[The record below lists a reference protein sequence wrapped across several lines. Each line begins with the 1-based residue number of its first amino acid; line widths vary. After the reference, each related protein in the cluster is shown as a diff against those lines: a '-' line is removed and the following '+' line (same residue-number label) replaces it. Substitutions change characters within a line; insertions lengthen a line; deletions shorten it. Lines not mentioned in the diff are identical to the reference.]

1 MRHIR
6 RWLNADQPAF
16 RSFPLQ
22 AVHPKDDTPM
32 NKKIMVVD
40 DNRMILKFLS
50 NLLEGEGHEVKT
62 CEDGLSALS
71 LLTSYRPDIV
81 FVDLIIPKIGGDKLC
96 QIIRT
101 MEHMRD
107 CYLVIISAAVAEMDL
122 DFRKIGVNA
131 CIAKGPFGQM
141 GKHVLAAVN
150 DSSDHSKSI
159 SDQDILGIASVDGIP
174 VYARRMTKE
183 LLGRNRHLET
193 ILESMNE
200 GIIEVYTGRVV
211 YANSAA
217 VTLLGIPLENLLS
230 AEPRELFDA
239 TAMGRIEALMG
250 RDETTNSV
258 AGLTHP
264 LELNGRQ
271 VVIRSF
277 PVIEEEDTTILLIT
291 DVTDQRNLEYQL
303 QHVRRMDAI
312 GNLAGGIAHNFNN
325 LLMGIQG
332 NVSILFQDKS
342 AGDRGY
348 DELAGIERCIDS
360 GANLTRQL
368 LSFAKGGRYS
378 LEMVDVNDIVA
389 ASAGMFARTRKEIH
403 VASQLEEAP
412 LMAEVDASQIEL
424 ALMDLY
430 VNAWHAMS
438 NGGTL
443 SVSASEV
450 NLDDAFV
457 KPYHLTP
464 GKYVRIDVTDTGA
477 GMDKKTI
484 GRIFEPFYTTRP
496 MGEGTGLGLASVFG
510 IIKQHRGIIT
520 VDSQVGAGTTF
531 SIYLPVARPLVKPKM
546 QDRLRV
552 ITSGKPP
559 EKGSGTILVVDDEEY
574 ILNADKA
581 MLNELGYGVL
591 LAKGGKEALRV
602 FEENKNRI
610 KLLILD
616 LIMPDLGGEIV
627 YDRIKSSRPDVRVI
641 LSSGYSIEGQAE
653 SILKKGCDGFI
664 QKPYNLN
671 QLAQKIEEILS

>member
-1 MRHIR
+1 
-6 RWLNADQPAF
+6 
-16 RSFPLQ
+16 
-22 AVHPKDDTPM
+22 
-32 NKKIMVVD
+32 
-40 DNRMILKFLS
+40 MILKFLS

-71 LLTSYRPDIV
+71 LLTTFEPDIV

-101 MEHMRD
+101 MEHMKD

-141 GKHVLAAVN
+141 GKHVLAAVKDSN
-150 DSSDHSKSI
+150 DPSKLI
-159 SDQDILGIASVDGIP
+159 SEQEILGIASINGIP

-200 GIIEVYTGRVV
+200 GIVEVYTGRVV

-217 VTLLGIPLENLLS
+217 VKLFAVPLENLLS
-230 AEPRELFDA
+230 ARPQELFEDA
-239 TAMGRIEALMG
+239 SKSRIDVLMN
-250 RDETTNSV
+250 RDTEKMPV
-258 AGLTHP
+258 VGLTRP

-271 VVIRSF
+271 IVIRSF
-277 PVIEEEDTTILLIT
+277 PVKGEADTTILLIT
-291 DVTDQRNLEYQL
+291 DVTDQRDLEYQL

-332 NVSILFQDKS
+332 NVSILIQDKRM
-342 AGDRGY
+342 GDPGY

-360 GANLTRQL
+360 GAKLTRQL

-378 LEMVDVNDIVA
+378 LGLEDVNDIVEK
-389 ASAGMFARTRKEIH
+389 SSSMFARTRKEIH
-403 VASQLEEAP
+403 VEQHLEEDLA
-412 LMAEVDASQIEL
+412 MAEADAAQIEL

-443 SVSASEV
+443 TVSTANV
-450 NLDDAFV
+450 ILDDSFV
-457 KPYHLTP
+457 KPYNLTP
-464 GKYVRIDVTDTGA
+464 GSYLKIGVADTGA
-477 GMDKKTI
+477 GMDEKSI
-484 GRIFEPFYTTRP
+484 QRIFEPFYTTRP

-510 IIKQHRGIIT
+510 IIKKHKGIIT
-520 VDSQVGAGTTF
+520 VDSQVGKGSTF
-531 SIYLPVARPLVKPKM
+531 SIYLPAARILQRPKEKD
-546 QDRLRV
+546 QLRV
-552 ITSGKPP
+552 ISSGKRPA
-559 EKGSGTILVVDDEEY
+559 KGSGTILVVDDEEY
-574 ILNADKA
+574 ILNADQA
-581 MLNELGYGVL
+581 MLNELGYEVL
-591 LAKGGKEALRV
+591 LANGGKEALRI
-602 FEENKNRI
+602 FDENKDRVN
-610 KLLILD
+610 LLILD
-616 LIMPDLGGEIV
+616 LIMPDLSGEIV
-627 YDRIKSSRPDVRVI
+627 YDRIKAIRPDVRVI

-653 SILKKGCDGFI
+653 SILKRGCDGFI
-664 QKPYNLN
+664 QKPYNLD
-671 QLAQKIEEILS
+671 QLAQKIKQILA

>member
-1 MRHIR
+1 M
-6 RWLNADQPAF
+6 
-16 RSFPLQ
+16 
-22 AVHPKDDTPM
+22 K
-32 NKKIMVVD
+32 KKILVVD

-50 NLLEGEGHEVKT
+50 NLLDGEGHEVKT

-71 LLTSYRPDIV
+71 LLTTYQPEIV

-101 MEHMRD
+101 MEHMKN

-141 GKHVLAAVN
+141 GKHVLAAIN
-150 DSSDHSKSI
+150 DSSNPSKSV
-159 SDQDILGIASVDGIP
+159 SEHKILGIASVNGIP

-193 ILESMNE
+193 ILESVNE
-200 GIIEVYTGRVV
+200 GIVEVYAGRVV

-217 VTLLGIPLENLLS
+217 VKLFAIPLENLLS
-230 AEPRELFDA
+230 AKPRDLFDEA
-239 TAMGRIEALMG
+239 SRSRIDVLMT
-250 RDETTNSV
+250 RDPEKSQV
-258 AGLTHP
+258 VGLTRP
-264 LELNGRQ
+264 LGLNGREI
-271 VVIRSF
+271 VIRSF
-277 PVIEEEDTTILLIT
+277 PVKAEADTTILLIA
-291 DVTDQRNLEYQL
+291 DVTDQRDLEYQL

-332 NVSILFQDKS
+332 NVSILIQDKKV
-342 AGDRGY
+342 GDPGY
-348 DELAGIERCIDS
+348 DELGGIERCIDS
-360 GANLTRQL
+360 GAKLTRQL

-378 LEMVDVNDIVA
+378 LDLEDVNDIVEK
-389 ASAGMFARTRKEIH
+389 SSSMFARTRKEIH
-403 VASQLEEAP
+403 VDWHLEDELAT
-412 LMAEVDASQIEL
+412 AEVDAAQIEL

-443 SVSASEV
+443 TVSTANV
-450 NLDDAFV
+450 TLDESFV
-457 KPYHLTP
+457 KPFHLTP
-464 GKYVRIDVTDTGA
+464 GSYLKIDVADTGA
-477 GMDKKTI
+477 GMDEKTVE
-484 GRIFEPFYTTRP
+484 RIFEPFYTTRP
-496 MGEGTGLGLASVFG
+496 MGQGTGLGLASVFG
-510 IIKQHRGIIT
+510 IIKKHQGIIT
-520 VDSQVGAGTTF
+520 VDSQVGSGTTF
-531 SIYLPVARPLVKPKM
+531 SIYLPAARILQKPK
-546 QDRLRV
+546 DRDKLRV
-552 ITSGKPP
+552 ISSGKLP

-581 MLNELGYGVL
+581 MLNELGYEVL

-602 FEENKNRI
+602 FDENKDRI

-627 YDRIKSSRPDVRVI
+627 YDRIKFLQPDIRVI

-671 QLAQKIEEILS
+671 KLARKIKEILA

>member
-1 MRHIR
+1 M
-6 RWLNADQPAF
+6 
-16 RSFPLQ
+16 
-22 AVHPKDDTPM
+22 K
-32 NKKIMVVD
+32 KKILVVD

-71 LLTSYRPDIV
+71 LLTTYQPDIV

-96 QIIRT
+96 QIIRS
-101 MEHMRD
+101 MAHMKN

-122 DFRKIGVNA
+122 DFKKIGVNT

-141 GKHVLAAVN
+141 GKHVLAAIK
-150 DSSDHSKSI
+150 DSSEPSRSI
-159 SDQDILGIASVDGIP
+159 SEHEILGIASVNGIP

-200 GIIEVYTGRVV
+200 GIVELYTGRVV

-217 VTLLGIPLENLLS
+217 VKLFAVPLENLFS
-230 AEPRELFDA
+230 AKPSELFDEVSA
-239 TAMGRIEALMG
+239 SRIDVLMNHG
-250 RDETTNSV
+250 TEKFPV
-258 AGLTHP
+258 VGLTRP

-271 VVIRSF
+271 IVIRSF
-277 PVIEEEDTTILLIT
+277 PVNAEADTTILLIN
-291 DVTDQRNLEYQL
+291 DVTDQRDLEYQL

-332 NVSILFQDKS
+332 NVSILIHDKKV
-342 AGDRGY
+342 GDPEY

-360 GANLTRQL
+360 GAKLTRQL

-378 LEMVDVNDIVA
+378 LDLMDVNDIVEK
-389 ASAGMFARTRKEIH
+389 SSGMFARTRKELNVVRH
-403 VASQLEEAP
+403 LEEELAI
-412 LMAEVDASQIEL
+412 AEVDAAQIEL

-438 NGGTL
+438 RGGTL
-443 SVSASEV
+443 TVSTANV
-450 NLDDAFV
+450 NLDESFV

-464 GKYVRIDVTDTGA
+464 GGYLKIDVSDTGA
-477 GMDKKTI
+477 GMDEKTVE
-484 GRIFEPFYTTRP
+484 RIFEPFYTTRP
-496 MGEGTGLGLASVFG
+496 MGESTGLGLASVFG
-510 IIKQHRGIIT
+510 IIKKHQGIIT
-520 VDSQVGAGTTF
+520 VDSQVGSGTLF
-531 SIYLPVARPLVKPKM
+531 SIYLPAARILQKPKER
-546 QDRLRV
+546 DKLRV
-552 ITSGKPP
+552 ASSEKLP

-581 MLNELGYGVL
+581 MLNELGYEVL
-591 LAKGGKEALRV
+591 LANGGKEALRV
-602 FEENKNRI
+602 FDENKDRI
-610 KLLILD
+610 NLMILD

-627 YDRIKSSRPDVRVI
+627 FDRIKSSRPDIRVI
-641 LSSGYSIEGQAE
+641 LSSGYCIEGLAE
-653 SILKKGCDGFI
+653 SIMKKGCDGFI

-671 QLAQKIEEILS
+671 QLARKIKEILV

>member
-1 MRHIR
+1 M
-6 RWLNADQPAF
+6 
-16 RSFPLQ
+16 
-22 AVHPKDDTPM
+22 K
-32 NKKIMVVD
+32 KKILVVD

-50 NLLEGEGHEVKT
+50 NLLDGEGHEVKT

-71 LLTSYRPDIV
+71 LLTTFEPDIV

-101 MEHMRD
+101 MEHMKD

-141 GKHVLAAVN
+141 GKHVLAAVKDSN
-150 DSSDHSKSI
+150 DPSTFMSEHE
-159 SDQDILGIASVDGIP
+159 ILGIASANGIP

-200 GIIEVYTGRVV
+200 GIVEVYTGRVV

-217 VTLLGIPLENLLS
+217 VMLFAIPLENLLS
-230 AEPRELFDA
+230 AKPQELFDDA
-239 TAMGRIEALMG
+239 SRSRIDVLMT
-250 RDETTNSV
+250 RSTKKMPV
-258 AGLTHP
+258 VGLTRP

-271 VVIRSF
+271 IVIRSF
-277 PVIEEEDTTILLIT
+277 PVKGEADTTILLIT
-291 DVTDQRNLEYQL
+291 DVTDQRDLEYQL

-332 NVSILFQDKS
+332 NVSILIQDKKM
-342 AGDRGY
+342 GDPGY

-360 GANLTRQL
+360 GAKLTRQL

-378 LEMVDVNDIVA
+378 LGLEDVNDIVEK
-389 ASAGMFARTRKEIH
+389 SSRMFARTRKEIH
-403 VASQLEEAP
+403 VVQRLDED
-412 LMAEVDASQIEL
+412 LVMAEADAAQIEL

-438 NGGTL
+438 SGGTL
-443 SVSASEV
+443 TVSTSNV
-450 NLDDAFV
+450 VLDDSFV
-457 KPYHLTP
+457 KPYSLTP
-464 GKYVRIDVTDTGA
+464 GSYLKISVADTGA
-477 GMDKKTI
+477 GMDEKSI
-484 GRIFEPFYTTRP
+484 QRIFEPFYTTRP

-510 IIKQHRGIIT
+510 IIKKHKGIIT
-520 VDSQVGAGTTF
+520 VDSQVGRGSTF
-531 SIYLPVARPLVKPKM
+531 SIYLPAARILQKPKET
-546 QDRLRV
+546 QKPRV
-552 ITSGKPP
+552 VPSVKRP

-581 MLNELGYGVL
+581 MLNELGYEVL
-591 LAKGGKEALRV
+591 LANGGKEALRI
-602 FEENKNRI
+602 FDENKDRI
-610 KLLILD
+610 NLLILD
-616 LIMPDLGGEIV
+616 LIMPDLSGEIV
-627 YDRIKSSRPDVRVI
+627 YDRIKALRPDVRVI

-653 SILKKGCDGFI
+653 SILKRGCDGFI

-671 QLAQKIEEILS
+671 QLAQKIKQILA

>member
-1 MRHIR
+1 M
-6 RWLNADQPAF
+6 
-16 RSFPLQ
+16 
-22 AVHPKDDTPM
+22 K
-32 NKKIMVVD
+32 KKILVVD

-50 NLLEGEGHEVKT
+50 NLLDGEGHEVKT

-71 LLTSYRPDIV
+71 LLTTFEPDIV

-101 MEHMRD
+101 MQHMKD

-141 GKHVLAAVN
+141 GKHVLAAIKDSN
-150 DSSDHSKSI
+150 DPSKVI
-159 SDQDILGIASVDGIP
+159 SEHDIVGIASVSGIP

-200 GIIEVYTGRVV
+200 GIVEVYTGRVV

-217 VTLLGIPLENLLS
+217 VKLFAVPLENLLS
-230 AEPRELFDA
+230 AKPQELFDDA
-239 TAMGRIEALMG
+239 SRGRIDVLMNRG
-250 RDETTNSV
+250 TEKMPV
-258 AGLTHP
+258 VGLARP

-271 VVIRSF
+271 IVIRSF
-277 PVIEEEDTTILLIT
+277 PVKGEADTTILLIT
-291 DVTDQRNLEYQL
+291 DVTDQRDLEYQL

-332 NVSILFQDKS
+332 NVSILIQDKKM
-342 AGDRGY
+342 GDPGF

-360 GANLTRQL
+360 GAKLTRQL
-368 LSFAKGGRYS
+368 LSFAKGGRYA
-378 LEMVDVNDIVA
+378 LDVEDVNDIVEK
-389 ASAGMFARTRKEIH
+389 SSSMFAKTRKEIH
-403 VASQLEEAP
+403 VERHLEED
-412 LMAEVDASQIEL
+412 LVMAEVDAAQIEL

-438 NGGTL
+438 SGGRLT
-443 SVSASEV
+443 VSTANV
-450 NLDDAFV
+450 VLDNAFV
-457 KPYHLTP
+457 KPHNLTP
-464 GKYVRIDVTDTGA
+464 GSYLKISVADTGV
-477 GMDKKTI
+477 GMDEKNI
-484 GRIFEPFYTTRP
+484 QRIFEPFYTTRP

-510 IIKQHRGIIT
+510 IIKKHKGIVT
-520 VDSQVGAGTTF
+520 VDSQVGKGTTL
-531 SIYLPVARPLVKPKM
+531 SIYLPAARILQRPREKDKP
-546 QDRLRV
+546 RT
-552 ITSGKPP
+552 IGSGKPP

-581 MLNELGYGVL
+581 MLNELGYEVL
-591 LAKGGKEALRV
+591 LANGGKEALRV
-602 FEENKNRI
+602 FDENKDRI

-616 LIMPDLGGEIV
+616 LVMPDMGGEIV

-671 QLAQKIEEILS
+671 QLAQKIKEILT

>member
-1 MRHIR
+1 M
-6 RWLNADQPAF
+6 
-16 RSFPLQ
+16 
-22 AVHPKDDTPM
+22 K
-32 NKKIMVVD
+32 KKILVVD

-50 NLLEGEGHEVKT
+50 NLLDGEGHEVKT

-71 LLTSYRPDIV
+71 LLTTFEPDIV

-101 MEHMRD
+101 MEHMKD

-141 GKHVLAAVN
+141 GKHVLAAIKDSN
-150 DSSDHSKSI
+150 DPSKVI
-159 SDQDILGIASVDGIP
+159 SEHEILGIASVNGIP

-200 GIIEVYTGRVV
+200 GIVEVYTGRVV

-217 VTLLGIPLENLLS
+217 VKLFAVPQENLLS
-230 AEPRELFDA
+230 AKPQDLFDDA
-239 TAMGRIEALMG
+239 SKSRIDVLMNRG
-250 RDETTNSV
+250 TEKMPV
-258 AGLTHP
+258 VGLTRP
-264 LELNGRQ
+264 LELNGREI
-271 VVIRSF
+271 VIRSF
-277 PVIEEEDTTILLIT
+277 PVKGEADTTILLIT
-291 DVTDQRNLEYQL
+291 DVTDQRDLEYQL

-332 NVSILFQDKS
+332 NVSILIQDKKM
-342 AGDRGY
+342 GDPGY

-360 GANLTRQL
+360 GAKLTRQL

-378 LEMVDVNDIVA
+378 LDLEDVNDIVEK
-389 ASAGMFARTRKEIH
+389 SSSMFARTRKEIH
-403 VASQLEEAP
+403 VEQHLEED
-412 LMAEVDASQIEL
+412 LVMAEADAAQIEL

-438 NGGTL
+438 GGGTL
-443 SVSASEV
+443 SVSTANIV
-450 NLDDAFV
+450 LDDSFV
-457 KPYHLTP
+457 KPYNLTP
-464 GKYVRIDVTDTGA
+464 GSYLKISVTDTGA
-477 GMDKKTI
+477 GMDEKNI
-484 GRIFEPFYTTRP
+484 QRIFEPFYTTRP

-510 IIKQHRGIIT
+510 IIKKHKGIIT
-520 VDSQVGAGTTF
+520 VDSQVGKGTTF
-531 SIYLPVARPLVKPKM
+531 SIYIPAARILQRPKEKDKP
-546 QDRLRV
+546 RV
-552 ITSGKPP
+552 IASGKPL

-581 MLNELGYGVL
+581 MLNELGYEVL
-591 LAKGGKEALRV
+591 LANGGKEALRI
-602 FEENKNRI
+602 FEENKDRI
-610 KLLILD
+610 NLLILD
-616 LIMPDLGGEIV
+616 LIMPDLSGEIV
-627 YDRIKSSRPDVRVI
+627 YDRIKVIRPDVRVI

-653 SILKKGCDGFI
+653 SILKRGCDGFI

-671 QLAQKIEEILS
+671 QLALKIKQILA

>member
-1 MRHIR
+1 M
-6 RWLNADQPAF
+6 
-16 RSFPLQ
+16 
-22 AVHPKDDTPM
+22 K
-32 NKKIMVVD
+32 KKIMVVD

-50 NLLEGEGHEVKT
+50 NLLDGEGHEVKT

-71 LLTSYRPDIV
+71 LLTAYEPDIV

-101 MEHMRD
+101 MEHMKN

-141 GKHVLAAVN
+141 GKHVLAAIKDSN
-150 DSSDHSKSI
+150 DPSTSI
-159 SDQDILGIASVDGIP
+159 SENEILGIASVDGLP

-193 ILESMNE
+193 ILESMTE
-200 GIIEVYTGRVV
+200 GIVEVFTDRVV

-217 VTLLGIPLENLLS
+217 VKLFSIPLENLLS
-230 AEPRELFDA
+230 ANPWELFDRPSRS
-239 TAMGRIEALMG
+239 RIDALMHRG
-250 RDETTNSV
+250 AGEMSV
-258 AGLTHP
+258 VGLTRP

-271 VVIRSF
+271 IVVRSF
-277 PVIEEEDTTILLIT
+277 PVKGEKDTTILLIT
-291 DVTDQRNLEYQL
+291 DVTEQRDLQYQL

-332 NVSILFQDKS
+332 NVSILIQDKKV
-342 AGDRGY
+342 GDPGY
-348 DELAGIERCIDS
+348 DELAGIERCIDN
-360 GANLTRQL
+360 GAKLTRQL

-378 LEMVDVNDIVA
+378 LDLVDLNDIVEK
-389 ASAGMFARTRKEIH
+389 SSSMFARTRKEIH
-403 VASQLEEAP
+403 LDRNLGEELA
-412 LMAEVDASQIEL
+412 MVEVDAAQIEL

-438 NGGTL
+438 SGGTL
-443 SVSASEV
+443 TVSTANV
-450 NLDDAFV
+450 TLDEAFV
-457 KPYHLTP
+457 KPYNLSP
-464 GKYVRIDVTDTGA
+464 GSYLNITVADTGA
-477 GMDKKTI
+477 GMDEKTVE
-484 GRIFEPFYTTRP
+484 RIFEPFYTTRP
-496 MGEGTGLGLASVFG
+496 MEEGTGLGLASVFG
-510 IIKQHRGIIT
+510 IIKKHQGIIT
-520 VDSQVGAGTTF
+520 VDTRVGQGTTF
-531 SIYLPVARPLVKPKM
+531 SIYLPAARIIQKPKER
-546 QDRLRV
+546 DKLRV
-552 ITSGKPP
+552 ISSGKLP

-574 ILNADKA
+574 ILNADRA
-581 MLNELGYGVL
+581 MLNELGYEVL
-591 LAKGGKEALRV
+591 LANGGNEAIRV
-602 FEENKNRI
+602 FEENKDRI

-627 YDRIKSSRPDVRVI
+627 YDRIKSLRPDVRVI

-671 QLAQKIEEILS
+671 QLARKIKDILA

>member
-1 MRHIR
+1 M
-6 RWLNADQPAF
+6 
-16 RSFPLQ
+16 
-22 AVHPKDDTPM
+22 K
-32 NKKIMVVD
+32 KKILVVD

-50 NLLEGEGHEVKT
+50 KLLDSEGHEVKT

-71 LLTSYRPDIV
+71 LLTTFEPDIV

-101 MEHMRD
+101 MEHMKD

-141 GKHVLAAVN
+141 GKHVLAAIN
-150 DSSDHSKSI
+150 DSNDPSTFNSEHGI
-159 SDQDILGIASVDGIP
+159 VGIASVNSIP

-217 VTLLGIPLENLLS
+217 VKLFAVPLENLLS
-230 AEPRELFDA
+230 AKPQNLFDDVF
-239 TAMGRIEALMG
+239 TSRIDALMN
-250 RDETTNSV
+250 RDTKKMPV
-258 AGLTHP
+258 VGLSHP

-271 VVIRSF
+271 IVIRSF
-277 PVIEEEDTTILLIT
+277 PVKGEADTTILLIT
-291 DVTDQRNLEYQL
+291 DVTDQRDLEYQL

-332 NVSILFQDKS
+332 NVSILIQDKKM
-342 AGDRGY
+342 GDPGY

-360 GANLTRQL
+360 GAKLTRQL

-378 LEMVDVNDIVA
+378 LGLEDVNDIVEK
-389 ASAGMFARTRKEIH
+389 SSSMFARTRKEIH
-403 VASQLEEAP
+403 VEQHLEED
-412 LMAEVDASQIEL
+412 LVMAEADAAQIEL

-443 SVSASEV
+443 TVSTANIILNDPFVRPYNLVPGSYLKISVA
-450 NLDDAFV
+450 
-457 KPYHLTP
+457 
-464 GKYVRIDVTDTGA
+464 DTGS
-477 GMDKKTI
+477 GMDEKSI
-484 GRIFEPFYTTRP
+484 ERIFEPFYTTRP

-510 IIKQHRGIIT
+510 IIKKHKGIIT
-520 VDSQVGAGTTF
+520 VDSQVGRGTTF
-531 SIYLPVARPLVKPKM
+531 SIYLPAARILQRPKEAEKP
-546 QDRLRV
+546 RV
-552 ITSGKPP
+552 ISSGKRP

-581 MLNELGYGVL
+581 MLNELGYEVL
-591 LAKGGKEALRV
+591 LANGGKEALRV
-602 FEENKNRI
+602 FDENKDRI
-610 KLLILD
+610 NLLILD
-616 LIMPDLGGEIV
+616 LIMPDLSGELV
-627 YDRIKSSRPDVRVI
+627 YDRIKSLRPDIRVI

-653 SILKKGCDGFI
+653 SILKRGCDGFI

-671 QLAQKIEEILS
+671 QLADKIKQILA

>member
-1 MRHIR
+1 M
-6 RWLNADQPAF
+6 
-16 RSFPLQ
+16 
-22 AVHPKDDTPM
+22 K
-32 NKKIMVVD
+32 KKILVVD

-50 NLLEGEGHEVKT
+50 NLLDGEGHEVKT

-71 LLTSYRPDIV
+71 LLTTFEPDIV

-101 MEHMRD
+101 MEHMKD

-122 DFRKIGVNA
+122 DFKKIGVNA

-141 GKHVLAAVN
+141 GKHVLAAIN
-150 DSSDHSKSI
+150 DSNDPSTFNSEHGI
-159 SDQDILGIASVDGIP
+159 VGIASVNGIP

-200 GIIEVYTGRVV
+200 GIVEVYTGRVV

-217 VTLLGIPLENLLS
+217 VKLFAVPLENLLS
-230 AEPRELFDA
+230 AKPQDLFDDVF
-239 TAMGRIEALMG
+239 TSRITALMN
-250 RDETTNSV
+250 RDTKKMPV
-258 AGLTHP
+258 VGLSRP
-264 LELNGRQ
+264 LELNRRQ
-271 VVIRSF
+271 IVIRSF
-277 PVIEEEDTTILLIT
+277 PVKGEADTTILLIT
-291 DVTDQRNLEYQL
+291 DVTDQRDLEYQL

-332 NVSILFQDKS
+332 NVSILIQDKKM
-342 AGDRGY
+342 GDPGF

-360 GANLTRQL
+360 GAKLTRQL

-378 LEMVDVNDIVA
+378 LGLEDVNDIVEK
-389 ASAGMFARTRKEIH
+389 SSSMFARTRKEIH
-403 VASQLEEAP
+403 VEQHLEED
-412 LMAEVDASQIEL
+412 LVMAEADAAQIEL

-443 SVSASEV
+443 TVSTANTILNDS
-450 NLDDAFV
+450 FV
-457 KPYHLTP
+457 KPYNLTP
-464 GKYVRIDVTDTGA
+464 GSYLKISVADTGS
-477 GMDKKTI
+477 GMDEKSI
-484 GRIFEPFYTTRP
+484 ERIFEPFYTTRP

-510 IIKQHRGIIT
+510 IIKKHKGIIT
-520 VDSQVGAGTTF
+520 VDSQVGRGTTF
-531 SIYLPVARPLVKPKM
+531 SIYLPAARILQKPKEAEKP
-546 QDRLRV
+546 RV
-552 ITSGKPP
+552 VSSGKRP

-581 MLNELGYGVL
+581 MLNELGYEVL
-591 LAKGGKEALRV
+591 LANGGKEALRV
-602 FEENKNRI
+602 FDENKDRI
-610 KLLILD
+610 NLLILD
-616 LIMPDLGGEIV
+616 LIMPDLSGEIV
-627 YDRIKSSRPDVRVI
+627 YDRIKSLRPDIRVI

-653 SILKKGCDGFI
+653 SILKRGCDGFI

-671 QLAQKIEEILS
+671 QLAQKIKQILA

>member
-1 MRHIR
+1 MATTDASQS
-6 RWLNADQPAF
+6 L
-16 RSFPLQ
+16 PLRTGQ
-22 AVHPKDDTPM
+22 PKDESRM
-32 NKKIMVVD
+32 KKNIMVVD

-50 NLLEGEGHEVKT
+50 NLLEGEGHAVKT

-101 MEHMRD
+101 MEHMRN

-141 GKHVLAAVN
+141 GKHVLAAVHDSN
-150 DSSDHSKSI
+150 DPSNSMSE
-159 SDQDILGIASVDGIP
+159 QEILGIASVDGIP

-211 YANSAA
+211 YTNSAA

-230 AEPRELFDA
+230 AKPRELFDEA
-239 TAMGRIEALMG
+239 TSERIEALLD
-250 RDETTNSV
+250 RNKQDSSV

-277 PVIEEEDTTILLIT
+277 PVKKEEDTTILLIT
-291 DVTDQRNLEYQL
+291 DVTDQRNLEFQL

-332 NVSILFQDKS
+332 NVSILLQDKG
-342 AGDRGY
+342 AGDPGF

-368 LSFAKGGRYS
+368 LSFAKGGRYA
-378 LEMVDVNDIVA
+378 LEQVDVNDIVA

-403 VASQLEEAP
+403 VASRLNEAP

-443 SVSASEV
+443 TVTASEA
-450 NLDDAFV
+450 NLDKGFV
-457 KPYHLTP
+457 KPYHLAP
-464 GKYVRIDVTDTGA
+464 GAYVRIDVADTGS
-477 GMDKKTI
+477 GMDAKTI
-484 GRIFEPFYTTRP
+484 QRIFEPFYTTRP

-510 IIKQHRGIIT
+510 IIKRHHGIIT

-531 SIYLPVARPLVKPKM
+531 SIYLPVVRSVAKPKVL
-546 QDRLRV
+546 DEVKV
-552 ITSGKPP
+552 ISPGKALG
-559 EKGSGTILVVDDEEY
+559 KGSGTILVVDDEEY

-581 MLNELGYGVL
+581 MLNELGYEVL
-591 LAKGGKEALRV
+591 LANGGKEALRV
-602 FEENKNRI
+602 FEENKDRI

-616 LIMPDLGGEIV
+616 LIMPDLGGEVV

-671 QLAQKIEEILS
+671 QLAHKIEEILA

>member
-1 MRHIR
+1 M
-6 RWLNADQPAF
+6 
-16 RSFPLQ
+16 
-22 AVHPKDDTPM
+22 K
-32 NKKIMVVD
+32 KKILVVD

-50 NLLEGEGHEVKT
+50 NLLDGEGHEVKT

-71 LLTSYRPDIV
+71 LLTTYDPDIV

-96 QIIRT
+96 QIIRS
-101 MEHMRD
+101 MDHMNS

-141 GKHVLAAVN
+141 GKHVLAAIE
-150 DSSDHSKSI
+150 DSSNPSTLI
-159 SDQDILGIASVDGIP
+159 SEHEILGIASADGIP

-200 GIIEVYTGRVV
+200 GIVEVYTNRVV

-217 VTLLGIPLENLLS
+217 VKLFGVPLESLLS
-230 AEPRELFDA
+230 AKPRDLFDDA
-239 TAMGRIEALMG
+239 SRNRIDALMQ
-250 RDETTNSV
+250 RDTEELPV
-258 AGLTHP
+258 AGLTRP

-271 VVIRSF
+271 VIIRSF
-277 PVIEEEDTTILLIT
+277 PVKAETDTTILLVT
-291 DVTDQRNLEYQL
+291 DVTEQRDLEYQL

-325 LLMGIQG
+325 LMMGVQG
-332 NVSILFQDKS
+332 NVSILIQDKKV
-342 AGDRGY
+342 GDPGY

-360 GANLTRQL
+360 GAKLTRQL

-378 LEMVDVNDIVA
+378 LDLLDVNDIVEK
-389 ASAGMFARTRKEIH
+389 SSSMFARTRKEIH
-403 VASQLEEAP
+403 LDRHLEED
-412 LMAEVDASQIEL
+412 LVMAEVDSAQIEL

-443 SVSASEV
+443 TVSTANV
-450 NLDDAFV
+450 ILDESFV
-457 KPYHLTP
+457 KPYNLVP
-464 GKYVRIDVTDTGA
+464 GSYLKIDVADTGA
-477 GMDKKTI
+477 GMDEKTVE
-484 GRIFEPFYTTRP
+484 RIFEPFYTTRP

-510 IIKQHRGIIT
+510 IIKKHQGIIT
-520 VDSQVGAGTTF
+520 VDSQVGRGSTF
-531 SIYLPVARPLVKPKM
+531 SIYLPAARILQKPKA
-546 QDRLRV
+546 QDKLQV
-552 ITSGKPP
+552 LSSGTLP

-581 MLNELGYGVL
+581 LLNELGYEVL
-591 LAKGGKEALRV
+591 LANGGREAIRV
-602 FEENKNRI
+602 FEENKERI
-610 KLLILD
+610 NLLILD

-627 YDRIKSSRPDVRVI
+627 YDRIKSSRPDMRVI
-641 LSSGYSIEGQAE
+641 LSSGYSIEGQAATL
-653 SILKKGCDGFI
+653 LKKGCDGFI

-671 QLAQKIEEILS
+671 QLAEKIKEVLA

>member
-1 MRHIR
+1 M
-6 RWLNADQPAF
+6 
-16 RSFPLQ
+16 
-22 AVHPKDDTPM
+22 K
-32 NKKIMVVD
+32 KKILVVD

-50 NLLEGEGHEVKT
+50 NLLDGEGHEVKT

-71 LLTSYRPDIV
+71 LLTTFEPDIV

-101 MEHMRD
+101 MEHMKN

-141 GKHVLAAVN
+141 GKHVLAAIKDSN
-150 DSSDHSKSI
+150 DPSKVI
-159 SDQDILGIASVDGIP
+159 SEHEILGIASVSGIP

-200 GIIEVYTGRVV
+200 GIVEVYTGRVV

-217 VTLLGIPLENLLS
+217 VKLFAVPLENLLS
-230 AEPRELFDA
+230 AKPQELFDDA
-239 TAMGRIEALMG
+239 FKSRIDVLMNRG
-250 RDETTNSV
+250 TQTMPV
-258 AGLTHP
+258 VGLTRP

-271 VVIRSF
+271 IVIRSF
-277 PVIEEEDTTILLIT
+277 PVKAEADTTILLLT
-291 DVTDQRNLEYQL
+291 DVTDQRDLEYQL

-332 NVSILFQDKS
+332 NVSILIQDKKM
-342 AGDRGY
+342 GDPGY

-360 GANLTRQL
+360 GAKLTRQL

-378 LEMVDVNDIVA
+378 LGLEDVNDIVER
-389 ASAGMFARTRKEIH
+389 SSSMFARTRKEIH
-403 VASQLEEAP
+403 VERRLDEDLA
-412 LMAEVDASQIEL
+412 MAEADAAQIEL

-443 SVSASEV
+443 TVSTANTILKDS
-450 NLDDAFV
+450 FV
-457 KPYHLTP
+457 KPYNLTP
-464 GKYVRIDVTDTGA
+464 GNYLRIDVADTGA
-477 GMDKKTI
+477 GMDEKTVE
-484 GRIFEPFYTTRP
+484 RIFEPFYTTRP
-496 MGEGTGLGLASVFG
+496 MGQGTGLGLASVFG
-510 IIKQHRGIIT
+510 IIKKHKGIIT
-520 VDSQVGAGTTF
+520 VDSQVGRGTTF
-531 SIYLPVARPLVKPKM
+531 SIFLPAARILQKPKEK
-546 QDRLRV
+546 DKLRF
-552 ITSGKPP
+552 ISSGKLP

-581 MLNELGYGVL
+581 MLNELGYEVL
-591 LAKGGKEALRV
+591 LANGGKEALRV
-602 FEENKNRI
+602 FDKNKDRI
-610 KLLILD
+610 DLLILD
-616 LIMPDLGGEIV
+616 LIMPDMGGEVV
-627 YDRIKSSRPDVRVI
+627 YDSIKSSRPDVRVI

-671 QLAQKIEEILS
+671 QLAQKIKEILVHP

>member
-1 MRHIR
+1 MVAGSLPLPSVHIE
-6 RWLNADQPAF
+6 D
-16 RSFPLQ
+16 
-22 AVHPKDDTPM
+22 KKPM
-32 NKKIMVVD
+32 KKKIMVVD

-50 NLLEGEGHEVKT
+50 NLLDGEGHEVKT

-71 LLTSYRPDIV
+71 LLTTFEPDIV

-101 MEHMRD
+101 MDHMKN

-141 GKHVLAAVN
+141 GKHVLAAIN
-150 DSSDHSKSI
+150 DSNDPSKLI
-159 SDQDILGIASVDGIP
+159 SEHDILGIASTNGIP

-183 LLGRNRHLET
+183 LLGRSRHLET

-200 GIIEVYTGRVV
+200 GIVEVYTGRVV

-217 VTLLGIPLENLLS
+217 VKLFAVPLENLLS
-230 AEPRELFDA
+230 AKPQELFDDA
-239 TAMGRIEALMG
+239 FISRIDVLMS
-250 RDETTNSV
+250 RDTQKMPV
-258 AGLTHP
+258 VGLTRP

-271 VVIRSF
+271 IVIRGF
-277 PVIEEEDTTILLIT
+277 PVKAEADTTILLIT
-291 DVTDQRNLEYQL
+291 DVTDQRDLEYQL

-332 NVSILFQDKS
+332 NVSILIQDKKM
-342 AGDRGY
+342 GDPTY

-360 GANLTRQL
+360 GAKLTRQL

-378 LEMVDVNDIVA
+378 LGLENVNDIVDR
-389 ASAGMFARTRKEIH
+389 SSSMFARTRKEIQVKQH
-403 VASQLEEAP
+403 LVEDLALAEA
-412 LMAEVDASQIEL
+412 DAAQIEL

-443 SVSASEV
+443 TVSTA
-450 NLDDAFV
+450 NIMLDDAFV
-457 KPYHLTP
+457 KPYNLSP
-464 GKYVRIDVTDTGA
+464 GSYLKISVADTGA
-477 GMDKKTI
+477 GMDEKNI
-484 GRIFEPFYTTRP
+484 ERIFEPFYTTRP

-510 IIKQHRGIIT
+510 IIKKHKGIIT
-520 VDSQVGAGTTF
+520 VESHVGEGTTF
-531 SIYLPVARPLVKPKM
+531 SIYLPAARILQKPK
-546 QDRLRV
+546 DPDNLRV
-552 ITSGKPP
+552 ISSGKPP

-581 MLNELGYGVL
+581 MLNELGYEVL
-591 LAKGGKEALRV
+591 LANGGKEALRV
-602 FEENKNRI
+602 FDENKDRI

-627 YDRIKSSRPDVRVI
+627 YNRIKSSRPDVRVI

-671 QLAQKIEEILS
+671 QLAKKIKEILT

>member
-1 MRHIR
+1 ME
-6 RWLNADQPAF
+6 
-16 RSFPLQ
+16 
-22 AVHPKDDTPM
+22 
-32 NKKIMVVD
+32 KKILVVD
-40 DNRMILKFLS
+40 DNRMILKFLT
-50 NLLEGEGHEVKT
+50 NLLESEGHEVQT

-71 LLTSYRPDIV
+71 LLTTYQPDIV

-101 MEHMRD
+101 MEHMRN

-141 GKHVLAAVN
+141 GKHVLAAIS
-150 DSSDHSKSI
+150 DSSDPSKSI
-159 SDQDILGIASVDGIP
+159 SEQAILGIASVDGIP

-183 LLGRNRHLET
+183 LLNRNRHLET

-217 VTLLGIPLENLLS
+217 VTLFGIPVENLLS
-230 AEPRELFDA
+230 AKPKELFDDA
-239 TAMGRIEALMG
+239 YSERIEELMN
-250 RDETTNSV
+250 RDPEKAPV
-258 AGLTHP
+258 VGLTRP

-271 VVIRSF
+271 IVIRSF
-277 PVIEEEDTTILLIT
+277 PVKGEADTTILLVT

-332 NVSILFQDKS
+332 NVSILFQDKI
-342 AGDRGY
+342 AGDPGY

-378 LEMVDVNDIVA
+378 LSMVDVNEIVVK
-389 ASAGMFARTRKEIH
+389 SADMFARTRKEINVERH
-403 VASQLEEAP
+403 LEAEP
-412 LMAEVDASQIEL
+412 VMAEVDVAQIEL

-430 VNAWHAMS
+430 VNAWHAMPA
-438 NGGTL
+438 GGTL
-443 SVSASEV
+443 TITTIANVA
-450 NLDDAFV
+450 LDEAFV
-457 KPYHLTP
+457 QPYQVRP
-464 GKYVRIDVTDTGA
+464 GKYSKIEVGDSGA
-477 GMDKKTI
+477 GMDERTI
-484 GRIFEPFYTTRP
+484 ERIFEPFYTTRP
-496 MGEGTGLGLASVFG
+496 IGEGTGLGLASVFG
-510 IIKQHRGIIT
+510 IIKQHKGIIT
-520 VDSQVGAGTTF
+520 VDSEPGSGSTF
-531 SIYLPVARPLVKPKM
+531 SIFLPAARILEIPK
-546 QDRLRV
+546 QRDKLRV
-552 ITSGKPP
+552 ISSDTPP

-574 ILNADKA
+574 ILNADEA
-581 MLNELGYGVL
+581 MLNELGYDVL
-591 LAKGGKEALRV
+591 LANGGKEALRV
-602 FEENKNRI
+602 FDENKDTI

-616 LIMPDLGGEIV
+616 LIMPDLSGETV
-627 YDRIKSSRPDVRVI
+627 YDRIKAIRPDVRVI

-671 QLAQKIEEILS
+671 QLAQKIKEILT

>member
-1 MRHIR
+1 M
-6 RWLNADQPAF
+6 
-16 RSFPLQ
+16 
-22 AVHPKDDTPM
+22 K
-32 NKKIMVVD
+32 KKIMVVD

-71 LLTSYRPDIV
+71 LLTTFEPDIV

-101 MEHMRD
+101 MEHMKN

-141 GKHVLAAVN
+141 GKHVLAAIK
-150 DSSDHSKSI
+150 DSSDPSKLI
-159 SDQDILGIASVDGIP
+159 SEQEILGIASVSGIP

-200 GIIEVYTGRVV
+200 GIVEVYTGRVV

-217 VTLLGIPLENLLS
+217 VKLFAVPLENLLS
-230 AEPRELFDA
+230 AKPQELFEDA
-239 TAMGRIEALMG
+239 FKSRIDVLMNRG
-250 RDETTNSV
+250 SEKMPV
-258 AGLTHP
+258 VGLTRP

-271 VVIRSF
+271 IVIRSF
-277 PVIEEEDTTILLIT
+277 PVKAEADTTILLMT
-291 DVTDQRNLEYQL
+291 DVTDQRDLEYQL

-312 GNLAGGIAHNFNN
+312 GSLAGGIAHNFNN

-332 NVSILFQDKS
+332 NVSILIQDKKM
-342 AGDRGY
+342 GDPGY

-360 GANLTRQL
+360 GAKLTRQL
-368 LSFAKGGRYS
+368 LSFAKGGSYS
-378 LEMVDVNDIVA
+378 LGLEDVNDIVEK
-389 ASAGMFARTRKEIH
+389 SSSMFARTRKEIH
-403 VASQLEEAP
+403 VEQHLEED
-412 LMAEVDASQIEL
+412 LVMAEADAAQIEL

-443 SVSASEV
+443 TVSTANTILEDS
-450 NLDDAFV
+450 FV
-457 KPYHLTP
+457 KPYNLTP
-464 GKYVRIDVTDTGA
+464 GRYLRIDVADTGA
-477 GMDKKTI
+477 GIDEKTVE
-484 GRIFEPFYTTRP
+484 RIFEPFYTTRP
-496 MGEGTGLGLASVFG
+496 MGQGTGLGLASVFG
-510 IIKQHRGIIT
+510 IIKKHKGIIT
-520 VDSQVGAGTTF
+520 VDSQVGRGTTF
-531 SIYLPVARPLVKPKM
+531 SIYLPAARILQIPKEKEK
-546 QDRLRV
+546 LRV
-552 ITSGKPP
+552 ISSGKLP

-574 ILNADKA
+574 ILNADRA
-581 MLNELGYGVL
+581 MLNELGYEVL
-591 LAKGGKEALRV
+591 LANGGKEALRV
-602 FEENKNRI
+602 FDENKDRI
-610 KLLILD
+610 DLLILD
-616 LIMPDLGGEIV
+616 LIMPDMSGEIV
-627 YDRIKSSRPDVRVI
+627 YDRIKSLRPDVRVI

-671 QLAQKIEEILS
+671 QLAQKIKEILVRE